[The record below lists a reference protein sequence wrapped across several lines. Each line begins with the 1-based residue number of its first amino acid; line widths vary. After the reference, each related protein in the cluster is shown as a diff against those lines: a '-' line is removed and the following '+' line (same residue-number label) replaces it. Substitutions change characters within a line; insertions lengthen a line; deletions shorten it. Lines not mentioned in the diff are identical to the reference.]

1 MLILRFVSVM
11 KVSKVELK
19 LVNEPIR
26 YDLTNKVTL
35 TSSALQYIISQH
47 LLEWFAL
54 AVCTCTVSQPHLNKK
69 NTHQPPLSE
78 YKPV

>member
-1 MLILRFVSVM
+1 MVILRFVSVM

-35 TSSALQYIISQH
+35 TSSALHYIISQH
-47 LLEWFAL
+47 LLEWLAL
-54 AVCTCTVSQPHLNKK
+54 AVCNSV
-69 NTHQPPLSE
+69 
-78 YKPV
+78 